1 MSNPTTAQDD
11 VRESLS
17 RTLEDPV
24 QSGILSVL
32 IRAAGSELNPS
43 RICKRAGI
51 DLETFYENIDELE
64 ESGLVQYTYI
74 VGNGPVYEVDRSNLA
89 SAIEALA

>member
-1 MSNPTTAQDD
+1 MSNPTTAQSDIG
-11 VRESLS
+11 ESLGH
-17 RTLEDPV
+17 TLKDPA

-32 IRAAGSELNPS
+32 IREAGYELNPS
-43 RICKRAGI
+43 RICKQAGL

-74 VGNGPVYEVDRSNLA
+74 VGNGPVYEVDRSNLS